1 MAMPLTAP
9 SKTNA
14 ERQQAASL
22 DLFLVTDVRPSSHE
36 TGRTRAIS
44 QTVKIAPFN
53 SFTFQRRLH

>member
-36 TGRTRAIS
+36 TVSRFRGG
-44 QTVKIAPFN
+44 
-53 SFTFQRRLH
+53 FTEPAGATFF